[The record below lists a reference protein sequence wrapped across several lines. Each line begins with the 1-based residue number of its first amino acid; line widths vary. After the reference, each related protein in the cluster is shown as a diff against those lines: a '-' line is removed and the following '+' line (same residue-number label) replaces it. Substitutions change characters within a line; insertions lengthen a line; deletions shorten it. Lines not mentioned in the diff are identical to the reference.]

1 MANSIGSTSK
11 VTFQRRGWVNVIL
24 MIVLVAV
31 CIFVVCPEADAAPG
45 GQFVK
50 QALKSKYGRI
60 GGIIVGGLMLIAFVL
75 FLPLILYVQ
84 YKEWAGIRKTKSDLA
99 RLAMKYNRFEWT
111 ALRAQIKQ
119 TVTDVAKVWASGDL
133 SSVCSSMTADYFNS
147 QQELLQRWVDEGK
160 QIVYRLEK
168 IQRIEPLAVSVEDEE
183 THSWIRVLVSVDCV
197 DYMRDQHTREVIK
210 GEIGTTSGFES
221 VWVFVHQKK
230 EWLLSGIEQG
240 STSLSW
246 ASEKNRIDTSYLD
259 SIWSKRQKTSGTSK
273 VPTRTGAKSQT
284 ASSDLETDQPTAKPK
299 QRLVRKPSSDE
310 DQ

>member
-1 MANSIGSTSK
+1 MANSISSSAEITS
-11 VTFQRRGWVNVIL
+11 RRHRWVKLIL

-31 CIFVVCPEADAAPG
+31 CIFIICPEADAAPG

-60 GGIIVGGLMLIAFVL
+60 GGLIVGGLMLIAFIL

-99 RLAMKYNRFEWT
+99 KLAMKYNWFEWT
-111 ALRAQIKQ
+111 ALREQIKQ
-119 TVTDVAKVWASGDL
+119 TVRDIAKVWASGDL
-133 SSVCSSMTADYFNS
+133 SSVSSSMTEDYFNS
-147 QQELLQRWVDEGK
+147 QQELLRRWVDEGK

-183 THSWIRVLVSVDCV
+183 THSWIRVLVTVDCV
-197 DYMRDQHTREVIK
+197 DYMRDEHTREVIK
-210 GEIGTTSGFES
+210 GDIGTTSGFES

-259 SIWSKRQKTSGTSK
+259 SIWSKRQKTSGTVK
-273 VPTRTGAKSQT
+273 APARTGAKSQT
-284 ASSDLETDQPTAKPK
+284 ASRDLKTDQPTAQPK
-299 QRLVRKPSSDE
+299 QRLIRKPSRDE
-310 DQ
+310 DE